1 MYKTGEYNLIELT
14 DKEFRV
20 LSGFI
25 EKQYGIRMPQS
36 KQVMLQ
42 SRLQKRIA
50 ELDFSSFKQYMD
62 FLFSTDGRASEQD
75 HFATIVSTH
84 KTEFFRE
91 NTHFIALRDVLLPE
105 ILKNE
110 FNQTL
115 TVWSAASSTGEEVY
129 SIAITIYDYFKMH
142 GNLYPQLKVFGT
154 DISDDIVEFAR
165 KGIYSNK
172 SISTIPLQYRSYIM
186 RSKDPRRHAIRIVPE
201 IRRYTE
207 FFSQNLIAPHYNIPI
222 GIHIIFCRNVL
233 IYFERQLQ
241 EEILRR
247 LTSLLAPGG
256 FLIIGHSETLSGIDL
271 PLEQVQMTI
280 YRKVRK
286 IK

>member
-1 MYKTGEYNLIELT
+1 MVELK
-14 DKEFRV
+14 DKEFRI
-20 LSGFI
+20 LSSFI

-42 SRLQKRIA
+42 SRLHKRIV
-50 ELDFSSFKQYMD
+50 ELGFGSFKQYMD
-62 FLFSTDGRASEQD
+62 FLFSTEGQAAEQD

-91 NTHFIALRDVLLPE
+91 NNHFIALRDVLLPE
-105 ILKNE
+105 LLKDGLD
-110 FNQTL
+110 QI
-115 TVWSAASSTGEEVY
+115 TVWSAASSTGEEIY
-129 SIAITIYDYFKMH
+129 SIALTIYDFFKLR
-142 GNLYPQLKVFGT
+142 GNAYPQFKVIGT
-154 DISDDIVEFAR
+154 DISDNIVEFAR
-165 KGIYSNK
+165 KGIYSDK
-172 SISTIPLQYRSYIM
+172 VISTIPLEYRRYIM
-186 RSKDPRRHAIRIVPE
+186 RSKDPRKHAIRVVPE

-207 FFSQNLIAPHYNIPI
+207 FFSQNLISTHYNIPC

-233 IYFERQLQ
+233 IYFERQIQ
-241 EEILRR
+241 EEILHR

-271 PLEQVQMTI
+271 PVEQVQMTI
-280 YRKVRK
+280 YRKLRK